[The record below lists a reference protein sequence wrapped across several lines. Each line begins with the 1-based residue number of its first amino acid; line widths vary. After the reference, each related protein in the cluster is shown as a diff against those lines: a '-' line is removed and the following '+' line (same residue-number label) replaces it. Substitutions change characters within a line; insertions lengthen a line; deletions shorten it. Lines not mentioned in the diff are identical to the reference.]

1 MPNGRRSV
9 RLEIRNESV
18 RQQFVSFLSSM
29 EGFFIQKLEETA
41 PADLLIMEMGD
52 DPARDFQ
59 QLNNIRNSGTAREI
73 FLTARSPSSDVLIEA
88 MRSGV
93 KEFITQ
99 PIQEEDLR
107 KALRGFSG
115 RAEVQG
121 TSRPLRRGKI
131 IDIIGCK
138 GGVGTTTVAVN
149 LADSIVRL
157 EGNPSA
163 AIIDMNRLF
172 GDIPL
177 FLSMEHAFSWNDISK
192 NIARLDETYL
202 MSVLYKHKSGIYI
215 LPSPD
220 KVGDDGAISSQVVK
234 AILTCM
240 RTMFDYI
247 IIDSGQSVDDI
258 SRMILQLSDK
268 VLLVTVLSF
277 PSLVNVKKLQK
288 NFRDYGYPAE
298 ANTEV
303 VVNRYYKGSL
313 ITLKDAEQSINKK
326 FFWMIPNDYQTTM
339 SAINRGEPLSIIDG
353 DSDVCRVIGDM
364 AMALTGK
371 EKKER
376 KEKRGFMGLRF
387 P

>member
-1 MPNGRRSV
+1 MPNGRKSV
-9 RLEIRNESV
+9 RLEIKNEST
-18 RQQFVSFLSSM
+18 RQQLASFLSSL
-29 EGFFIQKLEETA
+29 EGFFVQKPEETT

-52 DPARDFQ
+52 DPAPDFQ
-59 QLNNIRNSGTAREI
+59 RLNSIKSSGAAREI
-73 FLTARSPSSDVLIEA
+73 FLTARNPSSEVLIEA

-93 KEFITQ
+93 KEFLTQ

-107 KALRGFSG
+107 KALRGFTG
-115 RAEVQG
+115 RTEVQG

-131 IDIIGCK
+131 IDIIGWK

-177 FLSMEHAFSWNDISK
+177 FLSMDHAFNWNDISK

-202 MSVLYKHKSGIYI
+202 MSILYKHRSGVYV

-220 KVGDDGAISSQVVK
+220 MVGDDATVASQVIK
-234 AILTCM
+234 SILACM
-240 RTMFDYI
+240 RNMFDYI

-258 SRMILQLSDK
+258 SRMILQHSDK

-298 ANTEV
+298 SNTEV

-339 SAINRGEPLSIIDG
+339 SAINRGEPLSVIDS